1 MEDKVTAY
9 TVRITNVSTNKTS
22 AGTSPSGNQTFST
35 LLTEAID
42 RTLTELLG
50 AKVNQALWSRMSRE
64 MLLGKDDAIKHV
76 GKLASFLENIMG
88 TASKT
93 VERRILKRLYVVLNR
108 EFSVPVGF
116 NFEKEIER
124 ARILWDERQ

>member
-9 TVRITNVSTNKTS
+9 TVRITSVSANQTS
-22 AGTSPSGNQTFST
+22 AGASPNGNQPFST
-35 LLTEAID
+35 LLTETID

-50 AKVNQALWSRMSRE
+50 TKVSQALWSRMSRE
-64 MLLGKDDAIKHV
+64 MLLGKDDVLQHV
-76 GKLASFLENIMG
+76 GKLATFLEDIMG

-108 EFSVPVGF
+108 EYPVPVGF